1 MRLCDVRSKV
11 EKSKNRRLQREIVN
25 KKRKTFIT
33 TLVVALG
40 IAIVMKL
47 LINKWADDICWL
59 VAVWSNLNPEK
70 QITKYE
76 KFIERFPN
84 ARIEEWTMKHGL
96 GRMSIPA
103 HINVITPP
111 VLAQYKIGW
120 IYSHRLEEYEKAIP
134 EYQKVI
140 DAFPDITSEEHY
152 WIVGQ
157 IVVTYHQIAKC
168 YEKLEKIEK
177 AKETYREI
185 IDRFPDKTKVAKIA
199 QQKINELGE

>member
-11 EKSKNRRLQREIVN
+11 KKPKNRRLQREIVN
-25 KKRKTFIT
+25 KKKKVFIMA
-33 TLVVALG
+33 LVVALSM
-40 IAIVMKL
+40 IIVMKS
-47 LINKWADDICWL
+47 LINKWADDVYWL

-84 ARIEEWTMKHGL
+84 ARIEKWTTKHGL

-111 VLAQYKIGW
+111 VLAQYNIGW
-120 IYSHRLEEYEKAIP
+120 IYSRRLEKYEKAIP

-140 DAFPDITSEEHY
+140 DTFPDVTSEDHY

-168 YEKLEKIEK
+168 YEKLGKIEK

-185 IDRFPDKTKVAKIA
+185 INRFPNKTKLVKIA
-199 QQKINELGE
+199 QRKIDELGE